1 MRKIISLLA
10 AAALILAV
18 AGCGS
23 DKSAETTTTAAET
36 TTTAAE
42 TTAAETTTAETTT
55 AEETT
60 AAETTAEETTTEEI
74 TTAPA
79 EGEASGENGAY
90 EVMMAAF
97 KEKAPHYYEYARYAY
112 KFPVEMTMN
121 ILNTEDFSVL
131 QSASIAMT
139 ENMDIA
145 MEMSQPG
152 VATSRIVI
160 ADGYMYIISDEEKQ
174 VIYQQLPEDQM
185 NEMKNQLAASVNTQ
199 TWDAATLEVETT
211 EEEFNGVTYGVEIIK
226 DSSNEAKV
234 YFDKDSGSVKYLYSE
249 GQYLEIVAITDKVSE
264 GLFAVPEDY
273 QMLDMASAMGGL
285 TE

>member
-1 MRKIISLLA
+1 MKKISALLA
-10 AAALILAV
+10 CASLILAM

-23 DKSAETTTTAAET
+23 AKTEETTTTAAET
-36 TTTAAE
+36 TTTTAAE
-42 TTAAETTTAETTT
+42 TTTEATTTTAETTT
-55 AEETT
+55 EE
-60 AAETTAEETTTEEI
+60 AATEV

-79 EGEASGENGAY
+79 EEETTEGNGAF
-90 EVMMAAF
+90 EEMMAAF

-131 QSASIAMT
+131 QSASIAIT

-145 MEMSQPG
+145 MEMSQPD

-160 ADGYMYIISDEEKQ
+160 ADGFMYIISDEEKQ
-174 VIYQQLPEDQM
+174 IIYQQLPEDQM
-185 NEMKNQLAASVNTQ
+185 EEMKTQMASSVNTQ

-211 EEEFNGVTYGVEIIK
+211 EEELNGVTYGVEIIK
-226 DSSNEAKV
+226 DSANEAKV
-234 YFDKDSGSVKYLYSE
+234 YFNKDSGAVKYLYSE
-249 GQYLEIVAITDKVSE
+249 EQYIEIVSVTDKISE

-273 QMLDMASAMGGL
+273 QKMDMAEFMGGAA
-285 TE
+285 E

>member
-1 MRKIISLLA
+1 MKKIISLLA
-10 AAALILAV
+10 CVAVIIAV

-23 DKSAETTTTAAET
+23 EKPAETTAAET

-42 TTAAETTTAETTT
+42 TTTAETT

-60 AAETTAEETTTEEI
+60 AAETTTEETTAAETTTEEI

-79 EGEASGENGAY
+79 EVETAEGNGAY
-90 EVMMAAF
+90 DEMMAAF
-97 KEKAPHYYEYARYAY
+97 KENAPHYYEYARYAY

-121 ILNTEDFSVL
+121 ILNTEDFSIL

-160 ADGYMYIISDEEKQ
+160 SNGYFYIISDEEKQ
-174 VIYQQLPEDQM
+174 IIYQQLPEDQM
-185 NEMKNQLAASVNTQ
+185 NQMKEQMTASINTQ
-199 TWDAATLEVETT
+199 AWDTATLEVETT
-211 EEEFNGVTYGVEIIK
+211 EEELNGVTYGVEIIK
-226 DSSNEAKV
+226 DAKNDAKV
-234 YFDKDSGSVKYLYSE
+234 YFDKDSGTVKYLYSE
-249 GQYLEIVAITDKVSE
+249 GQYLEIVAITDKVSDK
-264 GLFAVPEDY
+264 LFAVPEDY

>member
-23 DKSAETTTTAAET
+23 DKPAET

-79 EGEASGENGAY
+79 EGEAAEGNGAY
-90 EVMMAAF
+90 EEMMAAF

-131 QSASIAMT
+131 QSVSVAMT

-160 ADGYMYIISDEEKQ
+160 ADGYMYIISDAEKQ
-174 VIYQQLPEDQM
+174 IIYQQLPEDQM
-185 NEMKNQLAASVNTQ
+185 KEMKEEMASSVNNQ
-199 TWDAATLEVETT
+199 TWDTATLEVETT
-211 EEEFNGVTYGVEIIK
+211 EEELNGVTYGVEIIK
-226 DSSNEAKV
+226 DSANEAKV
-234 YFDKDSGSVKYLYSE
+234 YFDKDSGAVKYLYSE
-249 GQYLEIVAITDKVSE
+249 GQYLEIVAITDEVSDK
-264 GLFAVPEDY
+264 LFEVPEDY
-273 QMLDMASAMGGL
+273 QMLDMATAMGGAA
-285 TE
+285 E